1 MQAAR
6 RIAEHDVHISRLCR
20 GERVEQHRAG
30 IGTLA
35 AAHDLHAR
43 AVCPNFELVRRR
55 RAEGIRRAQQH
66 ALALLFV
73 AVGELADARGLAH
86 AVHADDEHD
95 ARRCG
100 EVEARIA
107 DLELLFQNV
116 AQRLL
121 DVVAA
126 LNALFV
132 YHLTQ
137 LLHGVRRDRRAE
149 VCHDQ
154 ALLQLV
160 VEILVD
166 GLPDDAVV
174 PRLFDPCK
182 NTHRLT
188 P

>member
-1 MQAAR
+1 MASENVILTPEGRQKL
-6 RIAEHDVHISRLCR
+6 E
-20 GERVEQHRAG
+20 E
-30 IGTLA
+30 
-35 AAHDLHAR
+35 
-43 AVCPNFELVRRR
+43 ELNYLETEK
-55 RAEGIRRAQQH
+55 RAEIGDRIK
-66 ALALLFV
+66 V
-73 AVGELADARGLAH
+73 AREFGDISENSEYDDAKNEQGM
-86 AVHADDEHD
+86 
-95 ARRCG
+95 
-100 EVEARIA
+100 VEARIA

-132 YHLTQ
+132 YDLTQ

>member
-1 MQAAR
+1 MIPR
-6 RIAEHDVHISRLCR
+6 EGIVNSRLR
-20 GERVEQHRAG
+20 RLQGVEQHRAG
-30 IGTLA
+30 IGALA

-43 AVCPNFELVRRR
+43 TVCPNFELVRRR

-121 DVVAA
+121 NVVAA

-160 VEILVD
+160 VEILID